1 MFIITFFTFERISP
15 GSISTFEHSTKT
27 GQPHLPR
34 LPLDE
39 KALFLIVLIIF
50 SLFSHRAMIEREKD
64 GTCPKNKEVLAILKE
79 GKQMSLKDRLVLV
92 DGSMAAALL
101 IGLFSWVNTALAA
114 GGLGDGDG
122 PDADQGAWPLLI
134 VGGLVLIGLIAFF
147 VLKARVRAQSS
158 HR

>member
-1 MFIITFFTFERISP
+1 
-15 GSISTFEHSTKT
+15 
-27 GQPHLPR
+27 
-34 LPLDE
+34 
-39 KALFLIVLIIF
+39 
-50 SLFSHRAMIEREKD
+50 MIEREKD